1 MRALSVVILLIFTT
15 STVVADTYTIYGII
29 KYPNNTAV
37 QYEEIQVQCEPHAY
51 DCAKFS
57 GEEGMSDFGGGYRIE
72 LPVEDRDEGVS
83 IQLVVRGEIFE
94 HQITLHNET
103 QDGSGH
109 HAMFNITLQQEPP
122 ISPLSTGLLCG
133 TLFFILVFAN
143 VLVRTG
149 RQLMT
154 PEGRQRFQGR
164 SPMPI
169 TTCPV
174 CDGKIRRH
182 LLVRH
187 LIVEHG
193 IPVDKAG
200 AMAGLQF
207 SDERKDLDT

>member
-1 MRALSVVILLIFTT
+1 MRALSVTILLLFTA
-15 STVVADTYTIYGII
+15 STVAADTYIIYGTV
-29 KYPNNTAV
+29 KYPNNTVV
-37 QYEEIQVQCEPHAY
+37 QYEEIEVQCEPHAY
-51 DCAKFS
+51 DCTKFS
-57 GEEGMSDFGGGYRIE
+57 GEGGMSDFAGGYRIE
-72 LPVEDRDEGVS
+72 LPIEDQDEGVS
-83 IQLVVRGEIFE
+83 IQLVVRGETFE
-94 HQITLHNET
+94 HHITLHDEI
-103 QDGSGH
+103 QDGSDYY
-109 HAMFNITLQQEPP
+109 AMLNISLEQEPP
-122 ISPLSTGLLCG
+122 ISPISTGLLCG

-169 TTCPV
+169 TTCPT
-174 CDGKIRRH
+174 CNGKIRRH

-187 LIVEHG
+187 LIVEHC

>member
-1 MRALSVVILLIFTT
+1 MRTLSVVILLLFTT
-15 STVVADTYTIYGII
+15 STVAADTYTIYGII

-37 QYEEIQVQCEPHAY
+37 QYEEIEVQCEPHAY

-57 GEEGMSDFGGGYRIE
+57 GEGGMSDFGGGYRIE
-72 LPVEDRDEGVS
+72 LPVEDQDEGIS
-83 IQLVVRGEIFE
+83 ILLVVKGETFE
-94 HQITLHNET
+94 HQISLQNQNQGESDYSTML
-103 QDGSGH
+103 
-109 HAMFNITLQQEPP
+109 NITLDQEPP

-169 TTCPV
+169 TTCPI

-193 IPVDKAG
+193 IPTDKAG

-207 SDERKDLDT
+207 SDERQDPDT

>member
-1 MRALSVVILLIFTT
+1 MRTLSVVILLVFTSSAVT
-15 STVVADTYTIYGII
+15 ADTYTIYGTL

-37 QYEEIQVQCEPHAY
+37 QYEEVEVQCQPHAY
-51 DCAKFS
+51 DCTKFS
-57 GEEGMSDFGGGYRIE
+57 GEVGMSDFGGGYRIE
-72 LPVEDRDEGVS
+72 LPVENQDEGVT
-83 IQLVVRGEIFE
+83 ILLAVKGEIFE
-94 HQITLHNET
+94 HQISLQNES
-103 QDGSGH
+103 QDGSDYYT
-109 HAMFNITLQQEPP
+109 MLNITLEQEPP

-149 RQLMT
+149 KQLMT
-154 PEGRQRFQGR
+154 SEGRQRFQGR

-174 CDGKIRRH
+174 CNGKIRRH

-193 IPVDKAG
+193 IPTDTAG

-207 SDERKDLDT
+207 SDERQDLDK

>member
-37 QYEEIQVQCEPHAY
+37 QYEEIEVQCEPHAY

-57 GEEGMSDFGGGYRIE
+57 GEGGMSDFGGGYRIE
-72 LPVEDRDEGVS
+72 LPIEDRDEGVK
-83 IQLVVRGEIFE
+83 ILLVVRGETFE
-94 HQITLHNET
+94 HQKSLQNGS
-103 QDGSGH
+103 QDGSDH
-109 HAMFNITLQQEPP
+109 YTPLNITLEQEPP

-154 PEGRQRFQGR
+154 SEGRQRFQGR

-169 TTCPV
+169 TTCPI
-174 CDGKIRRH
+174 CSGKVRRH

-193 IPVDKAG
+193 IPTDKAG
-200 AMAGLQF
+200 ALAGLQF
-207 SDERKDLDT
+207 SDERQDLNR

>member
-1 MRALSVVILLIFTT
+1 MSVGKVLSSNQSNSSMTLRVHSIENDFFISSTTAERLQSNNNSKSVNVLSVTE
-15 STVVADTYTIYGII
+15 DG
-29 KYPNNTAV
+29 NN
-37 QYEEIQVQCEPHAY
+37 Y
-51 DCAKFS
+51 DRFVKT
-57 GEEGMSDFGGGYRIE
+57 
-72 LPVEDRDEGVS
+72 GVN
-83 IQLVVRGEIFE
+83 G
-94 HQITLHNET
+94 N
-103 QDGSGH
+103 
-109 HAMFNITLQQEPP
+109 
-122 ISPLSTGLLCG
+122 
-133 TLFFILVFAN
+133 VFAN
-143 VLVRTG
+143 VIVRTG

-207 SDERKDLDT
+207 SDERKDMGT